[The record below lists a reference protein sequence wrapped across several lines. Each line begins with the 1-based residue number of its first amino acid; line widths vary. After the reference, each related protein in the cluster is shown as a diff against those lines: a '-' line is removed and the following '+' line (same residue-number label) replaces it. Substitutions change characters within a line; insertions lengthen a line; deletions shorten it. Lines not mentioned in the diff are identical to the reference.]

1 MKHLSQP
8 IETLYDEFL
17 PYVSSAEINAIR
29 IKAVVA
35 AVILK
40 KRISL
45 GMNQKEFA
53 SYMGVSQGMISKWES
68 GNYNFTF
75 DISLEK
81 NKQII
86 DFPSKQEQWAYQEDT
101 ACVFICDLKVV

>member
-40 KRISL
+40 KRIRL

-53 SYMGVSQGMISKWES
+53 SYM
-68 GNYNFTF
+68 
-75 DISLEK
+75 
-81 NKQII
+81 
-86 DFPSKQEQWAYQEDT
+86 
-101 ACVFICDLKVV
+101 